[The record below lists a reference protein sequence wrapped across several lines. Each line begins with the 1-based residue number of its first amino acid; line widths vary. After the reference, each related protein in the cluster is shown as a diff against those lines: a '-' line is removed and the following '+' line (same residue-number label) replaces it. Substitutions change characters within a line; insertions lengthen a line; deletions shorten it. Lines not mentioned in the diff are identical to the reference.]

1 MFAFIDKNRT
11 RHNVR
16 RLCQLYNVSTSG
28 FYAWKSRPISQHK
41 LYDETLKQL
50 IQELHQGFRRCY
62 GAERM
67 HQELVQRG
75 YCCSKR
81 RINRLMREMNV
92 KPSTTGLYAWRP
104 GQHEFY
110 SCAGN
115 QLSKDQIMTT
125 KGTHWAGD
133 FTYIKTNQGWL
144 YHAVVLDLYTRK
156 VIGWSFSSQRNS
168 ELTKSALTMALQNE
182 RPKVGC
188 LFHSD
193 QGIEYAAH
201 DYRDLLVNAGM
212 RRSMSRKSTP
222 TDNAIVESFFHTM
235 KAESVQRKIY
245 INKIEAVAEIMS
257 FINFYN
263 NERLHSSLNFQS
275 PINYEKLCA

>member
-1 MFAFIDKNRT
+1 
-11 RHNVR
+11 
-16 RLCQLYNVSTSG
+16 
-28 FYAWKSRPISQHK
+28 
-41 LYDETLKQL
+41 
-50 IQELHQGFRRCY
+50 LHQGFRRCY

-75 YCCSKR
+75 YSC
-81 RINRLMREMNV
+81 
-92 KPSTTGLYAWRP
+92 TGLYAWRP

-115 QLSKDQIMTT
+115 QLRKEKSIAKR
-125 KGTHWAGD
+125 GTHWAGD
-133 FTYIKTNQGWL
+133 FTYVKTQQGWL

-168 ELTKSALTMALQNE
+168 ELTKSALNMALQNE

-201 DYRDLLVNAGM
+201 DYRDMLMAAGM
-212 RRSMSRKSTP
+212 RRSMSRKATP
-222 TDNAIVESFFHTM
+222 TDNAIVESYFHTV
-235 KAESVQRKIY
+235 KAESVQRKVY
-245 INKIEAVAEIMS
+245 ANKIEAVAEIMA

-275 PINYEKLCA
+275 PQKYERLCA

>member
-1 MFAFIDKNRT
+1 
-11 RHNVR
+11 
-16 RLCQLYNVSTSG
+16 
-28 FYAWKSRPISQHK
+28 
-41 LYDETLKQL
+41 
-50 IQELHQGFRRCY
+50 
-62 GAERM
+62 
-67 HQELVQRG
+67 
-75 YCCSKR
+75 
-81 RINRLMREMNV
+81 MREMSI
-92 KPSTTGLYAWRP
+92 KPSTAGLYAWRP

-115 QLSKDQIMTT
+115 QLLREKSIAQ

-133 FTYIKTNQGWL
+133 FTYVKTHQGWL

-168 ELTKSALTMALQNE
+168 VLTKSALNMALQNE
-182 RPKVGC
+182 RPKAGC

-201 DYRDLLVNAGM
+201 DYRDMLFSAGM
-212 RRSMSRKSTP
+212 RRSMSRKATP
-222 TDNAIVESFFHTM
+222 TDNAIVESYFHTV

-245 INKIEAVAEIMS
+245 ENKIEAVAEIMA
-257 FINFYN
+257 FISFYN

-275 PINYEKLCA
+275 PQNYEKLCA

>member
-1 MFAFIDKNRT
+1 MRN
-11 RHNVR
+11 
-16 RLCQLYNVSTSG
+16 LCHLYGVSTSG
-28 FYAWKSRPISQHK
+28 YYAWKSRPKSDHK
-41 LYDETLKQL
+41 RYDEKLKSL
-50 IQELHQGFRRCY
+50 IEDLHQGFRRCY
-62 GAERM
+62 GAERL

-75 YCCSKR
+75 YSCSKR
-81 RINRLMREMNV
+81 RINRLMKEMGI
-92 KPSTTGLYAWRP
+92 KSSTVGLYAWRP
-104 GQHEFY
+104 GQHDFY

-115 QLSKDQIMTT
+115 QLIREDTINQ

-133 FTYIKTNQGWL
+133 FTYIKTHQGWL

-168 ELTKSALTMALQNE
+168 ELTKSALKMALLNE
-182 RPKVGC
+182 RPKAGC

-201 DYRDLLVNAGM
+201 DYREVLMKAGM
-212 RRSMSRKSTP
+212 RRSMSRKATP
-222 TDNAIVESFFHTM
+222 TDNAIVESYFHTV

-245 INKIEAVAEIMS
+245 GNKIAAVAEIAS
-257 FINFYN
+257 FIYFYN
-263 NERLHSSLNFQS
+263 NERLHSSLSFQS

>member
-1 MFAFIDKNRT
+1 M
-11 RHNVR
+11 
-16 RLCQLYNVSTSG
+16 STSG
-28 FYAWKSRPISQHK
+28 FYAWKSRPVSQHK
-41 LYDETLKQL
+41 TYDEKLKLL
-50 IQELHQGFRRCY
+50 ISELHQGFRRCY

-75 YCCSKR
+75 YSCSKR
-81 RINRLMREMNV
+81 RINRLMREMGV
-92 KPSTTGLYAWRP
+92 KASTTGLYAWRP

-110 SCAGN
+110 SCTGN
-115 QLSKDQIMTT
+115 QLHKEGSITQ

-133 FTYIKTNQGWL
+133 FTYVKTHQGWL
-144 YHAVVLDLYTRK
+144 YHAVILDLYTRK

-168 ELTKSALTMALQNE
+168 ELTKSALNMALQNE

-201 DYRDLLVNAGM
+201 DYRDMLISAGM
-212 RRSMSRKSTP
+212 RRSMSRKATP
-222 TDNAIVESFFHTM
+222 TDNAIVESYFHTV
-235 KAESVQRKIY
+235 KAESVQRKVY
-245 INKIEAVAEIMS
+245 ENKIEAVAEIMA

-275 PINYEKLCA
+275 PQNYEKLCA

>member
-1 MFAFIDKNRT
+1 MIA
-11 RHNVR
+11 
-16 RLCQLYNVSTSG
+16 
-28 FYAWKSRPISQHK
+28 
-41 LYDETLKQL
+41 
-50 IQELHQGFRRCY
+50 ELHQGYRRCY

-75 YCCSKR
+75 YSCSKR
-81 RINRLMREMNV
+81 RINRLMREMGV

-110 SCAGN
+110 SSAGN
-115 QLSKDQIMTT
+115 QLRKDNAMTQA
-125 KGTHWAGD
+125 GTHWAGD
-133 FTYIKTNQGWL
+133 FTYVKTHQGWL
-144 YHAVVLDLYTRK
+144 YHAVVLDLFHRK

-168 ELTKSALTMALQNE
+168 ELTKSALKMALQNE
-182 RPKVGC
+182 RPKPGC

-201 DYRDLLVNAGM
+201 DYRDMLMSAGM

-222 TDNAIVESFFHTM
+222 TDNAIVESYFHTV

-245 INKIEAVAEIMS
+245 ANKIEAVAEIMG
-257 FINFYN
+257 FIHFYN
-263 NERLHSSLNFQS
+263 HQRLHSSLNFQS
-275 PINYEKLCA
+275 PVNYEKLCA